1 MKKMSSEIDKFVEQ
15 LQGEITE
22 EEKATFS
29 GIVIDRFMNPRNLGG
44 ILEPDGY
51 ARITGIC
58 GDTLEIYLKIRDEN
72 IAECLFLTDG
82 CGPTIA
88 CGSIVTELASGK
100 NIQEAKGISQDIVL
114 EACGGLPESHTHCA
128 MLAAYTLGEA
138 IREYET
144 LKRNPWKKAYRKLSK
159 K

>member
-1 MKKMSSEIDKFVEQ
+1 MSSEIDKFVEQ
-15 LQGEITE
+15 LQGEISE
-22 EEKATFS
+22 EEKETFS
-29 GIVIDRFMNPRNLGG
+29 EVVIDRYMTPRNLGG
-44 ILEPDGY
+44 LEEADGY

-58 GDTLEIYLKIRDEN
+58 GDTMEIFLRIKDER
-72 IAECLFLTDG
+72 IFACRFFTDG
-82 CGPTIA
+82 CGPSIA

-100 NIQEAKGISQDIVL
+100 SIQEAKGISHNTVL

-144 LKRNPWKKAYRKLSK
+144 LKRNPWKKAYRKLYK

>member
-1 MKKMSSEIDKFVEQ
+1 MSPEIDKFVEQ

-22 EEKATFS
+22 EVKETFS
-29 GIVIDRFMNPRNLGG
+29 GTVIDRFMNPRNLGG

-58 GDTLEIYLKIRDEN
+58 GDTLEIYLKIRDGK
-72 IAECLFLTDG
+72 IAECSFWTDG

-100 NIQEAKGISQDIVL
+100 NILEAKGISHDTVL
-114 EACGGLPESHTHCA
+114 EAFEGLPESHTHCA
-128 MLAAYTLGEA
+128 ILAAHTLGEA
-138 IREYET
+138 IREYDK
-144 LKRNPWKKAYRKLSK
+144 LKPNPWKKAYRKLYK